1 MNSHVHNLFESML
14 NRFSGAAPVLPDM
27 SVNPATEA
35 GVCLHPKVFSANK
48 SSAVFAP
55 NSPGELLAATFIGRT
70 LTGGERGRG
79 GLPPLQR
86 EDQATGAWCR
96 CKPRSFLKPSGER

>member
-79 GLPPLQR
+79 GSCRPCNGKTKRQER
-86 EDQATGAWCR
+86 GAGAS
-96 CKPRSFLKPSGER
+96 PAAF